1 MSRSMTDHAIRSGLL
16 ALVLALTPLSAMA
29 QEGDGIDINMDAL
42 KNRPTG
48 MQPAPPKAAPTHEHR
63 APDGS
68 RVKDPDRPKKFTGKS
83 VAVLFQPARLD
94 LDAAAR
100 KRLDEIAAQSKTQRL
115 ELKSYAGTVKQSA
128 SDTRRMALQRA
139 IAVRG
144 YLMDKGMDGA
154 RIAVRPQGPAT
165 DGQAP
170 ERVDVR
176 YLSE

>member
-1 MSRSMTDHAIRSGLL
+1 MSL
-16 ALVLALTPLSAMA
+16 ALAPLSPALA
-29 QEGDGIDINMDAL
+29 QEGDGIDINMEAL

-48 MQPAPPKAAPTHEHR
+48 IQPPPPDAPGPATGAKPAKE
-63 APDGS
+63 
-68 RVKDPDRPKKFTGKS
+68 KKFTGRS
-83 VAVLFQPARLD
+83 VMVLFQPGNLE

-100 KRLDEIAAQSKTQRL
+100 KRLDDVAGQSKGQRL
-115 ELKSYAGTVKQSA
+115 ELKAYAGTAKQSA

-144 YLMDKGMDGA
+144 YLMDKGMDGT
-154 RIAVRPQGPAT
+154 RIAVRPQGPAH

-176 YLSE
+176 YLEE